1 VYAHPST
8 THYESSYNISVEDL
22 SKKVQKALRNMPYPD
37 CSRIKPPTESA
48 AIKMIA
54 NLRAAAG
61 TKADHTPK
69 K

>member
-1 VYAHPST
+1 
-8 THYESSYNISVEDL
+8 VEDL